1 MVQLIKRK
9 PIKII
14 TKTEKEVITKVQSKD
29 GECDVNI
36 SLELTIN
43 LTSEG
48 LALTV
53 GSHKVTDDEEEVN
66 WAVPDFGHET
76 IDFGKEVK

>member
-1 MVQLIKRK
+1 MVQLIKK
-9 PIKII
+9 TPIKII
-14 TKTEKEVITKVQSKD
+14 TKTEREVITKVQSKN

-48 LALTV
+48 LALTA
-53 GSHKVTDDEEEVN
+53 GSTKASDEEEVN
-66 WAVPDFGHET
+66 WAVPDFSHET
-76 IDFGKEVK
+76 IDFGKEA